1 MNIKKFVAIGTAV
14 VASVFCA
21 SLYGGVGTAEVE
33 GSKGMVVMLCCKE
46 DFWQLAVQ
54 VVSVVVSIF
63 AIAFAVW
70 SSKRQI
76 MEAARENKISL
87 VSMRLDY
94 LELLRILSKCLS
106 VSKDVACKC
115 DKDGSFSP
123 GEFASQMETHMKA
136 NPVLLRILRQGLVD
150 ITIVGKSFFKDGSE
164 CLMRKLKEGEFIFET
179 EKIQKAVKSLKN
191 VFELSGGWCA
201 DEGVICDPPGDCDL
215 FDPISRAIADVN
227 AGVKAGEKEMRI

>member
-1 MNIKKFVAIGTAV
+1 MDIKKVIAIGTAV
-14 VASVFCA
+14 VASA
-21 SLYGGVGTAEVE
+21 LGANLYGGVGTAEVE
-33 GSKGMVVMLCCKE
+33 GSEGMVVMLCCKE

-54 VVSVVVSIF
+54 VAGVVVSIAAVVF
-63 AIAFAVW
+63 AACSA
-70 SSKRQI
+70 KRQI

-106 VSKDVACKC
+106 ISKDAACKC

-150 ITIVGKSFFKDGSE
+150 ITIVGKPFFKDGTE
-164 CLMRKLKEGEFIFET
+164 CLMRKLKEGEFVFET
-179 EKIQKAVKSLKN
+179 ERLQKAVESLKI
-191 VFELSGGWCA
+191 VFELSEGWCV
-201 DEGVICDPPGDCDL
+201 DEGVICDPSSECDL
-215 FDPISRAIADVN
+215 FGSISRAIEDVN
-227 AGVKAGEKEMRI
+227 AGVEAGEKEMRI